1 MGLILKL
8 ASESQGSRSQAVH
21 TVRQKAR
28 SCPEVSGG
36 TLDAIRLA
44 VTQHEDIATAMLAD
58 IDTDC
63 RQAKPATTME
73 VKHCPFETL
82 ENIKILSSAV
92 VELLCIEVLFDM
104 QPLWI
109 IA

>member
-8 ASESQGSRSQAVH
+8 ASESQGLRSQAVH

-28 SCPEVSGG
+28 ACPEVLGG

-58 IDTDC
+58 IDADC
-63 RQAKPATTME
+63 RHAKPATSME
-73 VKHCPFETL
+73 AIHL
-82 ENIKILSSAV
+82 QILPYRANAA
-92 VELLCIEVLFDM
+92 F
-104 QPLWI
+104 
-109 IA
+109 A